1 MNNTVSLQK
10 IKGTL
15 NSLNELLQRN
25 ESNDKLH
32 PIEMDLMLEKTRQL
46 YLELLEL
53 SSTGIAPKPVQAS
66 SVPEIKEETE
76 VISPKLHEEKGIPS
90 VEKRGIIEETFV
102 TPPNNGIIE
111 REMPADEDNTTGGE
125 DSQQYDKEE
134 VSTQTEMQAE
144 QQTPDTETHEAEEQ
158 LEKTDVEDSS
168 EDKNSPVSQPESKT
182 KMEQNESPKTPLDLF
197 SSSDDDTLSNYYEQ
211 QKTTAV
217 GEKLGKEKLNDLR
230 EAIGIND
237 KFQFINELF
246 KGDMST
252 YNKLIDELNQFSG
265 FTGAQTYLSE
275 LSVQYNWKKDSPVY
289 QKFIDIIKK
298 KYQ

>member
-10 IKGTL
+10 IKDTL
-15 NSLNELLQRN
+15 NSLNEILQHI
-25 ESNDKLH
+25 ESHDIH
-32 PIEMDLMLEKTRQL
+32 PIELDLMLEKTRQL

-53 SSTGIAPKPVQAS
+53 SSSGIAPKPVQTPS
-66 SVPEIKEETE
+66 KPKIKEETE
-76 VISPKLHEEKGIPS
+76 AIPQKLHEEKGIPS

-102 TPPNNGIIE
+102 SPPNTGIIE
-111 REMPADEDNTTGGE
+111 REMPADADNTTVGE
-125 DSQQYDKEE
+125 DSQQTDKEE
-134 VSTQTEMQAE
+134 APQTEMQEE
-144 QQTPDTETHEAEEQ
+144 QKTPDTETHEAEEQ
-158 LEKTDVEDSS
+158 QEKTDVEANP
-168 EDKNSPVSQPESKT
+168 ENKTSPVPQPEPKT
-182 KMEQNESPKTPLDLF
+182 KMEENEPPKTPLDLF
-197 SSSDDDTLSNYYEQ
+197 SSSGDDTLSNFYEQ
-211 QKTTAV
+211 QKATAV

-265 FTGAQTYLSE
+265 FAGAQTYLSE

-289 QKFIDIIKK
+289 QKFIEIVKK

>member
-15 NSLNELLQRN
+15 NSLNEILQRI
-25 ESNDKLH
+25 ESNDSLH
-32 PIEMDLMLEKTRQL
+32 PIELDLMLEKTRQL

-53 SSTGIAPKPVQAS
+53 SSTGIAPKPVQKPS
-66 SVPEIKEETE
+66 EPKIKEETE
-76 VISPKLHEEKGIPS
+76 AIPQKLHEEKGIPS

-102 TPPNNGIIE
+102 SPPNTGIIE
-111 REMPADEDNTTGGE
+111 REMPADADNTTVGE
-125 DSQQYDKEE
+125 DSQQTDKEE
-134 VSTQTEMQAE
+134 EAPQTEMQEE
-144 QQTPDTETHEAEEQ
+144 QKTPDTETHEAEEQ
-158 LEKTDVEDSS
+158 QEKTDVESNT
-168 EDKNSPVSQPESKT
+168 EDKNPPVLQPEPKT
-182 KMEQNESPKTPLDLF
+182 KMEDNEPPKTPLDLF
-197 SSSDDDTLSNYYEQ
+197 SSSGDDTLSDFYEQ

-265 FTGAQTYLSE
+265 FAGAQTYLSE

-289 QKFIDIIKK
+289 QKFIEIVKK